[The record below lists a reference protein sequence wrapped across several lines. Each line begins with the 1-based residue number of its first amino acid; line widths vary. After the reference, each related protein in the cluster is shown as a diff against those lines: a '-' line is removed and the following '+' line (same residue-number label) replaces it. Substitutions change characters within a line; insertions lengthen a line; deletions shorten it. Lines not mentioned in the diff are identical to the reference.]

1 MGKPY
6 GTQVDEAGIV
16 NIVIPLPPRTKKNHQ
31 RIFYKKEKTE
41 KGDTK
46 KVPFVSPSSQ
56 YQQYAKDCGVFVR
69 PLQIDYPVNVKALY
83 YMPTLRTVDLP
94 NLNEALHDILVEYGL
109 LTNDDCRIIVSTD
122 GSRVYYDKE
131 NPRTEVI
138 IEKTETTFPPAKRK
152 RRGEDKNGQCIRSL

>member
-1 MGKPY
+1 MANQH
-6 GTQVDEAGIV
+6 GTHIDEAGNV

-31 RIFYKKEKTE
+31 QIFYKKKETE
-41 KGDTK
+41 KGDTR

-94 NLNEALHDILVEYGL
+94 NLNEALHDILVEYGML
-109 LTNDDCRIIVSTD
+109 VNDDCRIIVSTD
-122 GSRVYYDKE
+122 GSRVCYDKE
-131 NPRTEVI
+131 NPRTEVT
-138 IEKTETTFPPAKRK
+138 IEKTEATFPQTKRK
-152 RRGEDKNGQCIRSL
+152 RGGRKNGQCIRSL